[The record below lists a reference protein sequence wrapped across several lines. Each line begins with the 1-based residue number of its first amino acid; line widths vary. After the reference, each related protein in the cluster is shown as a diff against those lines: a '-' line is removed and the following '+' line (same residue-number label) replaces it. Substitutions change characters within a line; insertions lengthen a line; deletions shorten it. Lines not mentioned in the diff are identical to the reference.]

1 MFVKDIPS
9 HDNDIIAAQSDEPEG
24 ELITSAQIAIEM
36 APYSPVFINELD
48 DHADVIQHSK
58 ATRSRLKKV
67 VVINH
72 PSKWAFNTPGIEVIS
87 PKKYLEDSSYVN
99 RKGLRV
105 FNLCNDYAY
114 QKRGYYVSLLA
125 EARGHKVVPSVKHI
139 LDLKTQ
145 TIVRIVSDE
154 LDELIQK
161 SLKHIRS
168 REFELSIYFG
178 RNMAKQHNR
187 LAKELHKLFPAPFLR
202 AKFVVGAQGWEVESV
217 RTIAFKDIPDS
228 HLTFVERFAGEY
240 FGQTRYDNGRHE
252 KYLYDLAILVDPTE
266 KAPPSNKKALS
277 KFEEVATKM
286 GCYVEFI
293 TKDDYNRVG
302 EYDAL
307 LIRETTSVNHHTYR
321 FARRAQSEGLAVVD
335 SPEAILKCAN
345 KVFLAELLQSAKIPT
360 PKTVII
366 SSEKDKSPEVRLGFP
381 CVLKLPDSSFSKGV
395 VKVNNEEELQRQL
408 KKMLKESDLILAQE
422 FLPTEY
428 DWRIGIVN
436 NEVVF
441 ACKYYMAKDHWQ
453 IYNWDSPKN
462 RDISGNFENIP
473 LQQVPR
479 HIAETALKA
488 TRLIGNGLYGV
499 DVKDING
506 RAVVIEIN
514 DNPNIDAGIED
525 QLLQDKLYARV
536 LEYLLG
542 MIKH

>member
-1 MFVKDIPS
+1 MFVHDIPS
-9 HDNDIIAAQSDEPEG
+9 TEQDIASCQPEDQLVSVEQIETGFVAYCPGFVNDPE
-24 ELITSAQIAIEM
+24 M
-36 APYSPVFINELD
+36 PV
-48 DHADVIQHSK
+48 ADVFNVKHHRR
-58 ATRSRLKKV
+58 ALKKV
-67 VVINH
+67 IVMNQ
-72 PSKWAFNTPGIEVIS
+72 PSKWSFNTPGIEVIS
-87 PKKYLEDSSYVN
+87 PKKYLEDSSYIH

-105 FNLCNDYAY
+105 FNLCNDYSY

-125 EARGHKVVPSVKHI
+125 EARGHKVVPSVKNI

-168 REFELSIYFG
+168 QEFELSIYFG
-178 RNMAKQHNR
+178 RNMAKQHGR
-187 LAKELHKLFPAPFLR
+187 LAKELHRLFPAPFLR
-202 AKFVVGAQGWEVESV
+202 AKFVCKETGWEVDSV
-217 RTIAFKDIPDS
+217 RTIAFKDIPES
-228 HLTFVERFAGEY
+228 HLESVNRYAADY
-240 FGQTRYDNGRHE
+240 FGQSRYE
-252 KYLYDLAILVDPTE
+252 KGKEERYLYDLAILVDPRE
-266 KAPPSNKKALS
+266 VAPPSNKKALM
-277 KFEEVATKM
+277 KFEEVAKKM

-293 TKDDYNRVG
+293 TKDDFSRIG
-302 EYDAL
+302 EFDAL

-321 FARRAQSEGLAVVD
+321 MARRAQSEGLAVVD

-345 KVFLAELLQSAKIPT
+345 KVFLAELLQSSKIPT

-395 VKVNNEEELQRQL
+395 VKVNNEEELQRQM
-408 KKMLKESDLILAQE
+408 KKMLRESDLILAQE
-422 FLPTEY
+422 FLPTAF

-453 IYNWDSPKN
+453 IYNWDSPHT
-462 RDISGNFENIP
+462 RDISGNFENLPIN
-473 LQQVPR
+473 QVPR
-479 HIAETALKA
+479 HIIETSLKA

-499 DVKDING
+499 DLKDVNG

-525 QLLQDKLYARV
+525 VLMRDQLYGKVLQ
-536 LEYLLG
+536 YLLG